1 MAVIIRKSTSLQSLS
16 LTPMID
22 VVFLLLIFFL
32 VASRFAEEDR
42 QMEVQL
48 PTANQAR
55 PMTAKP
61 QDVELTIDADGN
73 YYVGDGR
80 PIALD
85 QLELLL
91 AQASASNPMTQT
103 VIIRADRQC
112 SWDAVVQAM
121 SACHRAG
128 LHDIKT
134 STSN

>member
-42 QMEVQL
+42 QMEVKL
-48 PTANQAR
+48 
-55 PMTAKP
+55 P